1 MTQSTKNA
9 LNKIKSQ
16 VAECSKCEL
25 HKTRLNTVFG
35 EKDYNAKIMIIGE
48 GPGANEDK
56 TGRPFVGRAGKL
68 LDEVLHNYGL
78 SREKGVFISNI
89 VKCRPPEN
97 RKPKMKEIECCLPYL
112 TEQIRLIN
120 PLLIILLGLTAA
132 KSYLNLED
140 QMKNIRGKLMIVDG
154 RNIMVTYHPAA
165 ILRNPNLKKFLEQ
178 DIQKAS
184 EL

>member
-1 MTQSTKNA
+1 MTKSNKDS
-9 LNKIKSQ
+9 LNKIKSE
-16 VAECSKCEL
+16 VASCTKCEL

-35 EKDYNAKIMIIGE
+35 EKDYNAQIIIIGE

-68 LDEVLHNYGL
+68 LDEVLFKYGL
-78 SREKGVFISNI
+78 SREKGVFITNI

-97 RKPKMKEIECCLPYL
+97 RKPKKKEIECCLPYL
-112 TEQIRLIN
+112 KEQIRLIN
-120 PLLIILLGLTAA
+120 PRLIILLGLTAA
-132 KSYLNLED
+132 KSYLGIDE
-140 QMKNIRGKLMIVDG
+140 QMKNIRGEIITVDG

-165 ILRNPNLKKFLEQ
+165 ILRNPNLRNFLEQ
-178 DIQKAS
+178 DIHKAS